1 MLQVKSLARLAQIPL
16 FDQSPSSS
24 SELGRWSWT
33 QKSQRV
39 GAGFSLVRRDRDSNS
54 GTKKIGHSLAGCC
67 ITTLPPLQVSRMTGA
82 LLRLWGGKNS
92 EILPCTTTHAKGV
105 CILPLQMSTRTFQ
118 RIQKLNNTMK
128 KLLFLGAFALFAFA
142 ASAQSTQAPSDKKA
156 KTEQT
161 CSKDAQKTSCT
172 KGEKATCDK
181 SKSAGCCSKGASAS
195 TDAKGAACSKSSSAG
210 CCSKSGSAS
219 ATTDDKKKK
228 KSKKGSGKSTGLT
241 KGN

>member
-1 MLQVKSLARLAQIPL
+1 MALQ
-16 FDQSPSSS
+16 
-24 SELGRWSWT
+24 T
-33 QKSQRV
+33 
-39 GAGFSLVRRDRDSNS
+39 
-54 GTKKIGHSLAGCC
+54 
-67 ITTLPPLQVSRMTGA
+67 
-82 LLRLWGGKNS
+82 
-92 EILPCTTTHAKGV
+92 
-105 CILPLQMSTRTFQ
+105 STRTFP

-142 ASAQSTQAPSDKKA
+142 ASAQSTQAPADKKA

-161 CSKDAQKTSCT
+161 CSKDAQKSSCT

-195 TDAKGAACSKSSSAG
+195 TDAKGASCSKSSSSAG

-219 ATTDDKKKK
+219 AETDGKKKK
-228 KSKKGSGKSTGLT
+228 KSKKKGGDKPTGMT